1 MEFQNVQDKF
11 VYFRTFKYK
20 LKISGQV
27 GGMPLVGWQE
37 GHPIFKITAIKFPE
51 FFQSS
56 WKKKIKGTTADPG
69 SRGK

>member
-11 VYFRTFKYK
+11 VYFRTFKHK

-37 GHPIFKITAIKFPE
+37 GHPIFKITAVKFPE
-51 FFQSS
+51 FFSEQLEEEN
-56 WKKKIKGTTADPG
+56 
-69 SRGK
+69 